1 MAQCSDGHS
10 GVPQESVLAPV
21 MFNIFIN
28 DIDSGVECNL
38 SKFVDDTKLCVMADI
53 PKRWDDIQRGLD
65 RLE

>member
-1 MAQCSDGHS
+1 
-10 GVPQESVLAPV
+10 V

-28 DIDSGVECNL
+28 DIDSGIECNL

-53 PKRWDDIQRGLD
+53 PNRWDDIQRGLD